1 VLTARRALLRER
13 GLVADDQTT
22 EELVVVRAVRPVAN
36 DT

>member
-36 DT
+36 DS